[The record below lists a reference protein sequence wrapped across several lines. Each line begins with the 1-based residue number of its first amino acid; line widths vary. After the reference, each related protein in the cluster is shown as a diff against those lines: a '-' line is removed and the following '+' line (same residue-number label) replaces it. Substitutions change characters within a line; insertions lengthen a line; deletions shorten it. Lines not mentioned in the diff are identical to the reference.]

1 MVPTIV
7 VIDDD
12 KQLLEYLQEL
22 FKTTEEMNVKGFTSG
37 LAGLKY
43 LKNETP
49 KLILL
54 DLGLEDIHGSS
65 LCGEIRKIHETLP
78 IVILTGDDSKDM
90 LIRCLNM
97 GADDYITKPFNND
110 ELIARVKS
118 KLRNTGIEDEKQI
131 LKIQDLVLNPETL
144 EVTKAG
150 KPITLTGKEFQ
161 LLQYLMLN
169 SHKVCTRDKILFSVW
184 GYSADID
191 TRVVDVHIAKLRKKL
206 EDKNTSY
213 IQSLRGF
220 GYRMIET

>member
-12 KQLLEYLQEL
+12 QQLINYLKEL
-22 FKTTEEMNVKGFTSG
+22 FKTSEELNIKGFTSG
-37 LAGLKY
+37 IAGLNY
-43 LKNETP
+43 LKNEAP

-54 DLGLEDIHGSS
+54 DLKLEDIHGSS
-65 LCGEIRKIHETLP
+65 LCAEIRKIHATLP
-78 IVILTGDDSKDM
+78 IVILTGDNSKDM
-90 LIRCLNM
+90 LVRCLNM

-118 KLRNTGIEDEKQI
+118 KLRNTQLNDEKQI
-131 LKIQDLVLNPETL
+131 LMIQDLVLNPETL
-144 EVTKAG
+144 EVRKAE

-161 LLQYLMLN
+161 LLHYLMIN
-169 SHKVCTRDKILFSVW
+169 SHRVCTRDKILFSVW

-206 EDKNTSY
+206 GDKDSSY

-220 GYRMIET
+220 GYRMVET

>member
-12 KQLLEYLQEL
+12 KQLLDYLQEL
-22 FKTTEEMNVKGFTSG
+22 FKTSEEINVKGFTSG
-37 LAGLKY
+37 IAGLNY
-43 LKNETP
+43 LKNESP

-65 LCGEIRKIHETLP
+65 LCGEIRKIHATLP
-78 IVILTGDDSKDM
+78 IVILSGDDSKDM
-90 LIRCLNM
+90 LVRCLNM

-118 KLRNTGIEDEKQI
+118 KLRGSVVHDEDKI

-144 EVTKAG
+144 EVRQGDKE
-150 KPITLTGKEFQ
+150 IVLTGKEFQ
-161 LLQYLMLN
+161 LLKYLMIN
-169 SHKVCTRDKILFSVW
+169 SHKVCTRDRILFSVW

-206 EDKNTSY
+206 EKGGNSY

>member
-12 KQLLEYLQEL
+12 QQLLDYLKDL
-22 FKTTEEMNVKGFTSG
+22 FKSTEEMNVKGFTSG
-37 LAGLKY
+37 ISGLNY

-49 KLILL
+49 KLVLL
-54 DLGLEDIHGSS
+54 DLSLEDIHGSS
-65 LCGEIRKIHETLP
+65 LVGEIRKIHSNLP
-78 IVILTGDDSKDM
+78 IVILTGDDSNEM

-118 KLRNTGIEDEKQI
+118 KLRNLRLDDEKEI
-131 LKIQDLVLNPETL
+131 LMIQDLVLNPETL
-144 EVTKAG
+144 EVKKAG
-150 KPITLTGKEFQ
+150 KPVTLTGKEFQ
-161 LLQYLMLN
+161 LLHYLMIN
-169 SHKVCTRDKILFSVW
+169 SHRVCTRDKILFSVW

-206 EDKNTSY
+206 KDKNTNY

-220 GYRMIET
+220 GYRMVET